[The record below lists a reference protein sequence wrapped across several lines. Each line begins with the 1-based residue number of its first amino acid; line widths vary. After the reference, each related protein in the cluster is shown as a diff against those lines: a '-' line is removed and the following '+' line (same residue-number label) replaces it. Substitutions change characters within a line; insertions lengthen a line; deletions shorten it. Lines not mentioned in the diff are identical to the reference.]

1 MARQVLYRVIYGT
14 SNISEYPR
22 LVARSSQLTIQPAL
36 LRNHCR
42 HRVRNADYPG
52 VIPQDGESVRGTYV
66 TGLTDVDMQRLDY
79 FEGIEYSRQEVRAV
93 LLAAGETEAG
103 PDAKQVETETY
114 IYTAGNAHLEKGEW
128 DFDNFVKNRMPG
140 NWADDWSEE
149 YEGSSHH

>member
-1 MARQVLYRVIYGT
+1 M
-14 SNISEYPR
+14 
-22 LVARSSQLTIQPAL
+22 
-36 LRNHCR
+36 
-42 HRVRNADYPG
+42 
-52 VIPQDGESVRGTYV
+52 